1 MPAIIPPL
9 PARRPPAATESLPSD
24 RAPHYECEDLAQA
37 LKLIVYI
44 PGVEARGIEI
54 TTHGPDLVILARRR
68 PPVRVN
74 WPALHLENVQCD
86 YALRLRLGAGFD
98 YRALRANLGDG
109 ILTIHLPKRQPA
121 ARRRVA

>member
-9 PARRPPAATESLPSD
+9 PALRPRAAPDSLRRD
-24 RAPHYECEDLAQA
+24 RTPHYECEDLAQMM
-37 LKLIVYI
+37 KLVVYV

-54 TTHGPDLVILARRR
+54 TTHGPDLIILARRMHPGR
-68 PPVRVN
+68 LN
-74 WPALHLENVQCD
+74 WLALHLEGAQRD

-98 YRALRANLGDG
+98 YRELRAELGDG